1 MERVQGAAGGAA
13 APPGPRRGWGE
24 GAPAAPAAPAASAA
38 AAPAR
43 LRATAREAIR
53 RLIASGRL
61 SPGDR
66 LNEAALSAE
75 LGVSRSPIREA
86 LRELEQAGLVVSYPN
101 RGCFV
106 ADLTAADVEEVV
118 LLRAWLEGL
127 AARLA
132 ADRVNRRDLAELE
145 STIETMARIGRDP
158 APETQAFVE
167 ADAAFHSAVIRL
179 SGHRRLAAIWSG
191 IDPLVWLIRTRHDP
205 RVSDQAEALV
215 AEHRELLA
223 ALRAGPDAAEAAA
236 RYHVVR
242 GLDRPPRAWGPPLD
256 GRAAPPPAEAPGP
269 RERAVSGR

>member
-1 MERVQGAAGGAA
+1 MG
-13 APPGPRRGWGE
+13 
-24 GAPAAPAAPAASAA
+24 
-38 AAPAR
+38 
-43 LRATAREAIR
+43 
-53 RLIASGRL
+53 
-61 SPGDR
+61 
-66 LNEAALSAE
+66 
-75 LGVSRSPIREA
+75 